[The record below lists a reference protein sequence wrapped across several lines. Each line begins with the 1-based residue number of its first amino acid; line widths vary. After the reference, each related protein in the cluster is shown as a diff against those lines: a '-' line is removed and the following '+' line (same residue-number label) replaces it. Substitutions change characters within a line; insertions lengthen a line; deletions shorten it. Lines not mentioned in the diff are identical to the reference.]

1 MTSDELKQNI
11 IDAGHRAVEQLI
23 KVAKEEIIKPD
34 PEDELAADRL
44 KNAAATKKLAIF
56 DAFEILSR
64 IELEKEALELNKKGS
79 NITQSKQGFAER
91 RSK

>member
-1 MTSDELKQNI
+1 MNIKETKQNI
-11 IDAGHRAVEQLI
+11 ILAGHKAVLELI
-23 KVAKEEIIKPD
+23 KVAEEAILD
-34 PEDELAADRL
+34 NGEDDLSADKL

-64 IELEKEALELNKKGS
+64 IQDETRMLEEEDKDPTIKTFK
-79 NITQSKQGFAER
+79 GFAEG

>member
-1 MTSDELKQNI
+1 MEIRKIKEEI
-11 IDAGHRAVEQLI
+11 IKAGEMAVKQLI

-34 PEDELAADRL
+34 LDDELAADRL

-56 DAFEILSR
+56 DAFEILTR
-64 IELEKEALELNKKGS
+64 IENERSLLEDNQIPKKKIQG
-79 NITQSKQGFAER
+79 GFAER

>member
-1 MTSDELKQNI
+1 MNI
-11 IDAGHRAVEQLI
+11 KETKRNIVQAGHKAVLELI
-23 KVAKEEIIKPD
+23 KVAEEAILD
-34 PEDELAADRL
+34 NGEDDLSADKL

-64 IELEKEALELNKKGS
+64 IQDETRMLEEEDKDPTIKTFK
-79 NITQSKQGFAER
+79 GFAEG

>member
-1 MTSDELKQNI
+1 MNIKETKKNI
-11 IDAGHRAVEQLI
+11 IQAGQRAVEELV
-23 KVAKEEIIKPD
+23 KVAKEPIVDSGDDIT
-34 PEDELAADRL
+34 ADRL

-64 IELEKEALELNKKGS
+64 IQEEENLLEGKDPKEKKE
-79 NITQSKQGFAER
+79 QVFKGFAEG

>member
-1 MTSDELKQNI
+1 
-11 IDAGHRAVEQLI
+11 LI
-23 KVAKEEIIKPD
+23 KVAKEAIVD
-34 PEDELAADRL
+34 SEDDLSADKL

-64 IELEKEALELNKKGS
+64 IEEEEERLNEKPKDVKKEEK
-79 NITQSKQGFAER
+79 TFKGFAEG

>member
-1 MTSDELKQNI
+1 MKIKETKLNI
-11 IDAGHRAVEQLI
+11 IQAGQKAVEELI
-23 KVAKEEIIKPD
+23 KVAKEKIVD
-34 PEDELAADRL
+34 SEDDISADRL

-64 IELEKEALELNKKGS
+64 IEEEENIINEKPLQKKEQ
-79 NITQSKQGFAER
+79 TFKGFAEG

>member
-1 MTSDELKQNI
+1 MNVKETKLNI
-11 IDAGHRAVEQLI
+11 IQAGQKAVEELI
-23 KVAKEEIIKPD
+23 KVAKEKIVD
-34 PEDELAADRL
+34 SEDDISADRL

-64 IELEKEALELNKKGS
+64 IEAEEAALNGTTVEEAAVKKS
-79 NITQSKQGFAER
+79 FAGFAEG